1 MKRDLDLIRHILLT
15 LEADDFSQKTRYTV
29 STFVDDTLSAD
40 SDDSRQNSPYV
51 QEFARV
57 SGHINLL
64 LDEGFIEAKFFPEFY
79 EGYDDFIIER
89 MTSFGHDYLDS
100 VRDDNVWSKTKEK
113 LGSLID
119 SVSLATI
126 TDVAQFCIHQML
138 GI

>member
-15 LEADDFSQKTRYTV
+15 LESDDFSQKTHYTV
-29 STFVDDTLSAD
+29 GTFVDDSL
-40 SDDSRQNSPYV
+40 SDDSEDRRHNSPYT

-64 LDEGFIEAKFFPEFY
+64 LDEGFIEATIFPELY

-89 MTSFGHDYLDS
+89 MTSRGHDYLDS
-100 VRDDNVWSKTKEK
+100 VRDDTVWSKTKEK
-113 LGSLID
+113 LGSLINT
-119 SVSLATI
+119 VSLSTI
-126 TDVAQFCIHQML
+126 TDVAQACIRQML